1 MTCRV
6 TRRGAPLTVRLLDDQ
21 PACRDGEC
29 RGAAVQAY
37 RGLRARGVSDRAAF
51 EASVTLYRLR
61 HTASSQREAI
71 YQVAE
76 WISDDLER
84 DTDGLTPQ

>member
-1 MTCRV
+1 M
-6 TRRGAPLTVRLLDDQ
+6 
-21 PACRDGEC
+21 
-29 RGAAVQAY
+29 QAY

-61 HTASSQREAI
+61 HTSSSQRDAI

-84 DTDGLTPQ
+84 DADGPSAQ